1 MRECLS
7 YPSPNTFSRVIGLTN
22 RPLTKDASML
32 PREKQKWEL
41 HSGIDL
47 EKGVDV
53 VAEKLKAIDGIERT
67 NYVYFT
73 CTDVSLIACPEYQTL
88 TGWVCSIHCSR

>member
-1 MRECLS
+1 
-7 YPSPNTFSRVIGLTN
+7 
-22 RPLTKDASML
+22 ML
-32 PREKQKWEL
+32 PSEKGNWEL

-47 EKGVDV
+47 EKGADV

-73 CTDVSLIACPEYQTL
+73 CTDVSLIVSQDYQTL
-88 TGWVCSIHCSR
+88 TGWFCSIHCSRQRLSNA

>member
-1 MRECLS
+1 
-7 YPSPNTFSRVIGLTN
+7 
-22 RPLTKDASML
+22 ML
-32 PREKQKWEL
+32 PSEKEKWEL

-67 NYVYFT
+67 DYVYFT
-73 CTDVSLIACPEYQTL
+73 CTCVSLIGWPDYQIL
-88 TGWVCSIHCSR
+88 TGWFCSIHCSRQRPSNA